1 MSRAHYGTKGSKRLA
16 RLVVHGVDSTLI
28 GFPACPAP
36 RVIIIRR
43 LPLIACRSDSE
54 RRTNASSHDIG
65 VDVPANAAGRRQIL
79 ESEWGG
85 RAPGRAL
92 PRVAMGREG

>member
-1 MSRAHYGTKGSKRLA
+1 MRRAHDNGSKRLA

-65 VDVPANAAGRRQIL
+65 VHVPANAAGRRQIL
-79 ESEWGG
+79 ESEWADGHLAVPC
-85 RAPGRAL
+85 R
-92 PRVAMGREG
+92 AMGREG